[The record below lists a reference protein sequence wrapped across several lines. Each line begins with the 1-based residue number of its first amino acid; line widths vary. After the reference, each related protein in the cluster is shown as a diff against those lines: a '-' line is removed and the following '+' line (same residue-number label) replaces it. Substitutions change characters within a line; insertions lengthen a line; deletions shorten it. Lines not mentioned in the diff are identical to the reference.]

1 MKQNAEDAAFPS
13 EQNWPETFAE
23 LLPEFLFQYQI
34 DRCFGIVHYFEQVLL
49 LSAEK
54 RYTESR
60 QGIKYIPGGI

>member
-1 MKQNAEDAAFPS
+1 MKQNAENAAFPS
-13 EQNWPETFAE
+13 GQNLPETFAE

-34 DRCFGIVHYFEQVLL
+34 DRCFGIVHYFEQVLP

-54 RYTESR
+54 RSIKSP